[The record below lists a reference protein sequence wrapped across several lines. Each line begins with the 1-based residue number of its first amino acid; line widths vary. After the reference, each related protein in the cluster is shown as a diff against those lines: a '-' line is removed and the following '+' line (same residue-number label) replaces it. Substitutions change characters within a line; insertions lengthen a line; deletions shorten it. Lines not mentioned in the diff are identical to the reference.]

1 MSEQPNYVLACN
13 KIGVVMY
20 PDNQAV
26 GLEVIDPAQQRLF
39 ISLRGSVLVK
49 LAEQLQQFADEHPEV
64 LSWEPAQMQD

>member
-1 MSEQPNYVLACN
+1 
-13 KIGVVMY
+13 MY

-64 LSWEPAQMQD
+64 LSWEPTQMQD